1 MKRDERI
8 QQLIDANK
16 VYGDFDVDE
25 NLKELYEKEYSDF
38 NLHKVEYSF
47 DKTGFSVLIN
57 AFEKDDEQLLN
68 VKEIRKDF
76 KWHECN
82 AAWIDYLMSDECMRL
97 KGPGFTFETFSHKLN
112 RASAKAFYD
121 QTQNPMFLWDIYS
134 ICRKAK
140 LKIPEYVY
148 EYFDRGAYNLNELR
162 KDKSK
167 GKPGDKIADALEMR
181 VKDSTYHNVYYYMD
195 LAKKHNLI
203 HSIVKNFKS
212 DCKELSDFE
221 KLRGESVFDLAQ
233 KKLKK
238 DFGYSVSTKRIDDI
252 YYDQKILIKEEN
264 KREKE
269 KREERIS
276 ALQKKK

>member
-1 MKRDERI
+1 MKRNEKI
-8 QQLIDANK
+8 QKLISSEKAYSAFYD
-16 VYGDFDVDE
+16 DE
-25 NLKELYEKEYSDF
+25 NLKELYNDSDF
-38 NLHKVEYSF
+38 DFDKDLVEYSF
-47 DKTGFSVLIN
+47 NRTGFSVLIR
-57 AFEKDDEQLLN
+57 AFKNNDKQFLN
-68 VKEIRKDF
+68 VKEIKKDF

-82 AAWIDYLMSDECMRL
+82 AAWIDYLSGECIKL
-97 KGPGFTFETFSHKLN
+97 KGPGFSWETMAYKIDIKSSK
-112 RASAKAFYD
+112 SYYD
-121 QTQNPMFLWDIYS
+121 LTQNPMFLWHIYS

-140 LKIPEYVY
+140 FKIPEYVY
-148 EYFDRGAYNLNELR
+148 EYFDRGAFNLNELR

-181 VKDSTYHNVYYYMD
+181 VKDSTYHNVYHYKD
-195 LAKKHNLI
+195 LAIKHSLI
-203 HSIVKNFKS
+203 HSIVKNLKR
-212 DCKELSDFE
+212 DHKELSDFE
-221 KLRGESVFDLAQ
+221 KLKIDESVFDLAQ

-238 DFGYSVSTKRIDDI
+238 DFGYSVSTKRIDDV

>member
-16 VYGDFDVDE
+16 IYGDFDVDE

-68 VKEIRKDF
+68 VKEIKKDF

-82 AAWIDYLMSDECMRL
+82 SAWIDYLLSGECMRL
-97 KGPGFTFETFSHKLN
+97 KGPGFTFETFSHKLD
-112 RASAKAFYD
+112 RAAAKAYYD
-121 QTQNPMFLWDIYS
+121 LTQNPMFLWDIYS

-140 LKIPEYVY
+140 LKIPKYVY

-167 GKPGDKIADALEMR
+167 GKPADKIADALEMR
-181 VKDSTYHNVYYYMD
+181 VKNSTYHNVYYYKN
-195 LAKKHNLI
+195 LAIKRSLI
-203 HSIVKNFKS
+203 HSIVKNLKR
-212 DCKELSDFE
+212 DRKELSNFE
-221 KLRGESVFDLAQ
+221 KLRGQSVYDLAQ
-233 KKLKK
+233 KKLKE
-238 DFGYSVSTKRIDDI
+238 DFECSVSIKTIDDV
-252 YYDQKILIKEEN
+252 YYDQEILIKEEN